1 MVMNKFSDDD
11 YRLYSLQQEA
21 ATFAYDK
28 QRKYRF
34 MVSPAESRE
43 LDVIWMIRNIDF
55 NARTPIARIRMDIP
69 AYADVNSNFV
79 NPVWT
84 LTGDEVIYFNSFIRQ
99 KTSNTFSCRDKKE
112 VSSITVFQKA
122 ILTLNF
128 EKYCVDPADTYTLM
142 YSNYQK
148 IKDGPL
154 PMDLLFLTIFN
165 YSD

>member
-55 NARTPIARIRMDIP
+55 NARTPIISAVGHEVDYTICDFV
-69 AYADVNSNFV
+69 ADKRAATPTAATEF
-79 NPVWT
+79 
-84 LTGDEVIYFNSFIRQ
+84 
-99 KTSNTFSCRDKKE
+99 
-112 VSSITVFQKA
+112 
-122 ILTLNF
+122 
-128 EKYCVDPADTYTLM
+128 DP
-142 YSNYQK
+142 
-148 IKDGPL
+148 
-154 PMDLLFLTIFN
+154 
-165 YSD
+165 